1 MSSSTTKV
9 SRLAGA
15 TIMPLHK
22 RILTAAAIGIAYL
35 IISYFVV
42 GFRIDEV
49 FIAALF
55 FLLYTVSKKTR
66 NFALTLAP
74 FLVFWVIFDYM
85 KAFPNYKFNSV
96 HIGDI
101 YNFDKQYFGV
111 HVNGALLSLNE
122 YWELHRTVFMDVLN
136 GFFYLCWMP
145 VPISFGAYMFVK
157 DRRGALEFCLTFLLT
172 NFVGFIGYY
181 GFPAAPPWYV
191 YYHGTVFNP
200 ATPGNVAGLAG
211 FDDFLGVN
219 IFHSLY
225 AKSSNVFAAM
235 PSLHS
240 AYVVVSVY
248 YAFKKNVATGWKIFL
263 TTVMIG
269 TWFAAIYTHH
279 HYVSDVLIG
288 IICAIIGIALFQRV
302 LLRSKK
308 FNAFMDGYYRLVV

>member
-1 MSSSTTKV
+1 MSTSSTKITKIGPDL
-9 SRLAGA
+9 S
-15 TIMPLHK
+15 IPLYK
-22 RILTAAAIGIAYL
+22 RILIAGGISIAYL
-35 IISYFVV
+35 ILSYFVV
-42 GFRIDEV
+42 GYRNDEV

-55 FLLYTVSKKTR
+55 FVLYVSSKKTR

-85 KAFPNYKFNSV
+85 KAVPNYKFNTV
-96 HIGDI
+96 HISDL
-101 YNFDKQYFGV
+101 YEFDKKHFGI
-111 HVNGALLSLNE
+111 HVNGVLMSLNE
-122 YWELHRTVFMDVLN
+122 YWELHRTAFLDVIN

-145 VPISFGAYMFVK
+145 VPISFAGYLYVK
-157 DRRGALEFCLTFLLT
+157 NRRAALEFCLTFLLT

-191 YYHGTVFNP
+191 YYHGTAFNA

-211 FDDFLGVN
+211 FDNFLGVN
-219 IFHSLY
+219 IFHGLY

-240 AYVVVSVY
+240 AYVVVSVF
-248 YAFKKNVATGWKIFL
+248 YAYKKNVSTGWKIFL

-279 HYVSDVLIG
+279 HYISDVLVG
-288 IICAIIGIALFQRV
+288 ILCAVIGIAIFQKI
-302 LLRSKK
+302 LLKSKGFSK
-308 FNAFMDGYYRLVV
+308 FMDRYYAQVA